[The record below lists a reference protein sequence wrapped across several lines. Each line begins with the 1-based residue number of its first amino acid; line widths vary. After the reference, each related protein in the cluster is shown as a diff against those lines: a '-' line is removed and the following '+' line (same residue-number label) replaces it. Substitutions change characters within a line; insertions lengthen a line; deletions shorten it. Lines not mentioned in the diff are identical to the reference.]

1 MGADAHIAG
10 NSLPFLRVCG
20 LTKHYVRRSGI
31 ARKRIP
37 IAAVRGIDFE
47 IATGKTLALVGSS
60 GSGKSTVARC
70 VSRLERP
77 DAGQIWV
84 GDTDISRLGN
94 HDLRSCRS
102 EIQMIFQ
109 DAVTSMNP
117 RFAAAEIIEEPLLIQ
132 GRGSKEGRRSRAK
145 ELMNEVELSSNW
157 ADRGV
162 MEFSGGQRQRLAIAR
177 ALALQPKLLVLDE
190 ALSGLDL
197 STQAQIANLLLEL
210 QAAHS
215 LTFLLISHDLALVAR
230 LADSIAV
237 MSAGQI
243 VEQGPTPQI
252 ISNPGHPETKA
263 LLSSARTFQSNYAAT
278 LRRCCGLVR
287 NIPCCSPQQQP
298 F

>member
-1 MGADAHIAG
+1 METDAHTAG

-31 ARKRIP
+31 LRGRVP
-37 IAAVRGIDFE
+37 VAAVQDVDFE
-47 IATGKTLALVGSS
+47 IPPGKTLALVGSS

-117 RFAAAEIIEEPLLIQ
+117 RFSAAQIIEEPLLIQ
-132 GRGSKEGRRSRAK
+132 GRGSKEDRRTRAQ
-145 ELMNEVELSSNW
+145 EIMSEVGLAPNS
-157 ADRGV
+157 ADRSV

-177 ALALQPKLLVLDE
+177 GLALKPKLLVLDE

-197 STQAQIANLLLEL
+197 STEAQIANLLVDL

-215 LTFLLISHDLALVAR
+215 LAYLLISHDLALVAR
-230 LADSIAV
+230 LADTIAV
-237 MSAGQI
+237 MARGRI
-243 VEQGPTPQI
+243 VELGPATQVI
-252 ISNPGHPETKA
+252 ASAGHPETRA
-263 LLSSARTFQSNYAAT
+263 LIESTRAAQAN
-278 LRRCCGLVR
+278 LFALGAAL
-287 NIPCCSPQQQP
+287 
-298 F
+298 

>member
-1 MGADAHIAG
+1 METDAHTAG

-31 ARKRIP
+31 LRGRVP
-37 IAAVRGIDFE
+37 VAAVQDVDFE
-47 IATGKTLALVGSS
+47 IPPGKTLAVVGSS

-117 RFAAAEIIEEPLLIQ
+117 RFSAAQIIEEPLLIQ
-132 GRGSKEGRRSRAK
+132 GRGSKEDRRTRAQ
-145 ELMNEVELSSNW
+145 EIMSEVGLAPNS
-157 ADRGV
+157 ADRSV

-197 STQAQIANLLLEL
+197 STEAQITNLLLDL
-210 QAAHS
+210 HAAHS
-215 LTFLLISHDLALVAR
+215 LTYLIISHSIELVAHF
-230 LADSIAV
+230 ADAIAV
-237 MSAGQI
+237 ISAGRI
-243 VEQGPTPQI
+243 VEQCPTGQVMSSP
-252 ISNPGHPETKA
+252 NHLEPKA
-263 LLSSARTFQSNYAAT
+263 LLALDDSFQNNYHE
-278 LRRCCGLVR
+278 V
-287 NIPCCSPQQQP
+287 
-298 F
+298 

>member
-10 NSLPFLRVCG
+10 NSLPFLRVCR

-47 IATGKTLALVGSS
+47 IAAGKTLALVGSS

-94 HDLRSCRS
+94 HDLRPCRS

-117 RFAAAEIIEEPLLIQ
+117 RFSAAQIIEEPLLIQ
-132 GRGSKEGRRSRAK
+132 GRGSKEDRRTRAQ
-145 ELMNEVELSSNW
+145 EIMSEVGLAPNS
-157 ADRGV
+157 ADRSV

-177 ALALQPKLLVLDE
+177 ALVLQPKLLVLDE

-197 STQAQIANLLLEL
+197 STEAQISNLLLER

-215 LTFLLISHDLALVAR
+215 LTHLFISHDMALVAR
-230 LADSIAV
+230 LADAIAV
-237 MSAGQI
+237 ISAGRI
-243 VEQGPTPQI
+243 VEQGPTAQV
-252 ISNPGHPETKA
+252 ISSPNHPETKA
-263 LLSSARTFQSNYAAT
+263 LMAAANAFQKNYADV
-278 LRRCCGLVR
+278 LGGSR
-287 NIPCCSPQQQP
+287 
-298 F
+298 

>member
-1 MGADAHIAG
+1 METDARTAG

-31 ARKRIP
+31 LRGRVP
-37 IAAVRGIDFE
+37 VAAVQDVDFE
-47 IATGKTLALVGSS
+47 IPPGKTLALVGSS

-77 DAGQIWV
+77 AAGQIWV

-94 HDLRSCRS
+94 HDLRPCRS

-117 RFAAAEIIEEPLLIQ
+117 RFSAAQIIEEPLLIQ
-132 GRGSKEGRRSRAK
+132 GRGSKEDRRTRAQ
-145 ELMNEVELSSNW
+145 EIMSEVGLAPNS
-157 ADRGV
+157 ADRSV

-177 ALALQPKLLVLDE
+177 ALVLQPKLLVLDE

-197 STQAQIANLLLEL
+197 STEAQISNLLLER

-215 LTFLLISHDLALVAR
+215 LTYLFISHDMALVAR
-230 LADSIAV
+230 LADAIAV
-237 MSAGQI
+237 ILAGG
-243 VEQGPTPQI
+243 VVVGGSRGE
-252 ISNPGHPETKA
+252 
-263 LLSSARTFQSNYAAT
+263 
-278 LRRCCGLVR
+278 
-287 NIPCCSPQQQP
+287 
-298 F
+298 

>member
-47 IATGKTLALVGSS
+47 IAAGKTLALVGSS

-94 HDLRSCRS
+94 HDLRPCRS

-117 RFAAAEIIEEPLLIQ
+117 RFSAAQIIEEPLLIQ
-132 GRGSKEGRRSRAK
+132 GRGSKEDRRTRAQEIMSEVGLAPNSADRSVMACRRSP
-145 ELMNEVELSSNW
+145 E
-157 ADRGV
+157 
-162 MEFSGGQRQRLAIAR
+162 QR
-177 ALALQPKLLVLDE
+177 
-190 ALSGLDL
+190 
-197 STQAQIANLLLEL
+197 
-210 QAAHS
+210 
-215 LTFLLISHDLALVAR
+215 
-230 LADSIAV
+230 
-237 MSAGQI
+237 
-243 VEQGPTPQI
+243 
-252 ISNPGHPETKA
+252 
-263 LLSSARTFQSNYAAT
+263 
-278 LRRCCGLVR
+278 
-287 NIPCCSPQQQP
+287 PC
-298 F
+298 